1 MRTTRP
7 SALLIAG
14 VLALLLAACASAPPQ
29 MGEVVIQYGRIVR
42 IDPVMLEG
50 EEQLGLGAVL
60 GAAAGGLIGST
71 IGGGT
76 GRDVAIVLG
85 AIGGGVLGQNVQNKY
100 VDKRQGSHIVVALDN
115 GVQVAVTQP
124 LDPNLRVGD
133 RVMIQGSGQNARVVR
148 A

>member
-1 MRTTRP
+1 MHATRLTTFVV
-7 SALLIAG
+7 AGLLAI
-14 VLALLLAACASAPPQ
+14 VLAGCGGAPAQ
-29 MGEVVIQYGRIVR
+29 MGEQPVQYGRITR

-50 EEQLGLGAVL
+50 DEQLGLGAVL

-100 VDKRQGSHIVVALDN
+100 VDKRPGSHIVVALDN

-124 LDPNLRVGD
+124 VDPNLKVGD

-148 A
+148 T

>member
-1 MRTTRP
+1 MRTVQLSTLVVV
-7 SALLIAG
+7 SLMAI
-14 VLALLLAACASAPPQ
+14 LLASCGSAPPQ
-29 MGEVVIQYGRIVR
+29 MGEQVIQYGRITR

-50 EEQLGLGAVL
+50 DEQLGLGAVL

-100 VDKRQGSHIVVALDN
+100 VDKRPGSHIIVALDN

-124 LDPNLRVGD
+124 VDPNLRVGD